1 MTSTEMPERILT
13 TRARVSAL
21 ITRAASMEKVI
32 YANIARAIA
41 RRPSVPA
48 GGRGFR
54 YATPVLTILWI
65 FIILS
70 AVELVI
76 VDFIVHQWIVVRVIC
91 LIIGI
96 WGLVWMIGL
105 LFGYYMRPHTV
116 GPDGIEIRNGLD
128 LNVPLSW
135 NDVHSVAIRKQ
146 LYEPK
151 TPKIITVESQRIL
164 AVNILSQTNIEIELE
179 HPTSVTLPGT
189 PPKGGEHAVSIVRLW
204 ADDPKRFLD
213 EVRNH
218 I

>member
-1 MTSTEMPERILT
+1 MTSTEMPERVLT

-21 ITRAASMEKVI
+21 IARAASMEIVI

-41 RRPSVPA
+41 RRPSVPP

-54 YATPVLTILWI
+54 YAAPVLTILWI

-76 VDFIVHQWIVVRVIC
+76 VDLIVHQWIVVRVIC

-151 TPKIITVESQRIL
+151 TSKIITIEDQRIL
-164 AVNILSQTNIEIELE
+164 AVNILSETNIEIELE
-179 HPTSVTLPGT
+179 HPTSVMLPGT

-204 ADDPKRFLD
+204 AEDPKEFLD

>member
-1 MTSTEMPERILT
+1 
-13 TRARVSAL
+13 
-21 ITRAASMEKVI
+21 
-32 YANIARAIA
+32 
-41 RRPSVPA
+41 
-48 GGRGFR
+48 
-54 YATPVLTILWI
+54 
-65 FIILS
+65 
-70 AVELVI
+70 
-76 VDFIVHQWIVVRVIC
+76 
-91 LIIGI
+91 
-96 WGLVWMIGL
+96 
-105 LFGYYMRPHTV
+105 
-116 GPDGIEIRNGLD
+116 
-128 LNVPLSW
+128 
-135 NDVHSVAIRKQ
+135 VAIRKQ